1 MFEMIREFIRDNRD
15 GIKIGLGIV
24 MIIAGLVLMIL
35 SHFLLGLAVLFAGLI
50 GFIRTLSKILVPS
63 DYAGDGTLN
72 GLNGMGR
79 QQSSINKKPTSTV
92 TNEVTSDIWNQMSN
106 DGEEKK

>member
-1 MFEMIREFIRDNRD
+1 MFDMIREFIRDNRD

-35 SHFLLGLAVLFAGLI
+35 SHFLLGLAVFFVGII

-92 TNEVTSDIWNQMSN
+92 ANEVTSDIWNQMN
-106 DGEEKK
+106 GEDESKN